1 MAGQIFV
8 ISGPS
13 GAGKSTVI
21 RLVMERVRDLGYS
34 ISHTT
39 RAPRENEVDGVN
51 YHFVDRDTFRTM
63 IRKGDL
69 LEWAEV
75 YSDLYGTSFSSIRA
89 QVDRGMDVIMDVD
102 VQGARNL
109 RQGLKDC
116 VLLFLLPPSLEVLEE
131 RLRGRATDSEEALL
145 KRMEKALQEIRE
157 CLSYDYLVFNDD
169 LSAAVEAVRSIVL
182 SERHRTDRQTSKVR
196 NTFRIA

>member
-21 RLVMERVRDLGYS
+21 RLVMEGVRDLGYS

-169 LSAAVEAVRSIVL
+169 LSEAVEAVRSIVL
-182 SERHRTDRQTSKVR
+182 SERHRTDRQTAKVR
-196 NTFRIA
+196 KTFRIA

>member
-21 RLVMERVRDLGYS
+21 RLVMEGVGDLGYS

-39 RAPRENEVDGVN
+39 RAPRENEVDGAD
-51 YHFVDRDTFRTM
+51 YHFVDRDTFQTM

-75 YSDLYGTSFSSIRA
+75 YGDLYGTSFSSIRA
-89 QVDRGMDVIMDVD
+89 QVDRGMDIIMDVD
-102 VQGARNL
+102 VQGARNI
-109 RQGLKDC
+109 RQGLKEC

-131 RLRGRATDSEEALL
+131 RLRARATDSEEALRNRL
-145 KRMEKALQEIRE
+145 QKALQEIRE
-157 CLSYDYLVFNDD
+157 CMGYDYLVFNGD
-169 LSAAVEAVRSIVL
+169 LSEAVEAVRSIVL
-182 SERHRTDRQTSKVR
+182 SERHRADRQTSRVKKA
-196 NTFRIA
+196 FRID